1 MNREALEIVSKSE
14 HTGILQ
20 AKVLCLEHDAT
31 QSTAVASGADII
43 EELRDVQG
51 IDFCCGESTYK
62 TAFSEEHLAKIG
74 PKSREVFLNRTSLPD
89 YSYGAYKARIEVQ
102 ATNAEERHLNAL
114 RREKQR
120 HTSDYWTWHAFY
132 AFEGVNV
139 QKFA

>member
-1 MNREALEIVSKSE
+1 MNGEAHEIVSKSE
-14 HTGILQ
+14 YAGILL

-31 QSTAVASGADII
+31 QSSVVASGADII

-51 IDFCCGESTYK
+51 FDFCCGESTYK
-62 TAFSEEHLAKIG
+62 TAFSEEHLTKIG

-89 YSYGAYKARIEVQ
+89 YSSGAYKVRNEVI
-102 ATNAEERHLNAL
+102 ATNAEERHLIAL

-120 HTSDYWTWHAFY
+120 HISDYWTWHAFY

-139 QKFA
+139 ENFA